1 MNETQ
6 GMSDFLV
13 IQAARFGDLVQ
24 TKRLILTLMA
34 RGSVRLLVD
43 RAMTR
48 LASLLYPDAEAY
60 GFPFHTKPTADDI
73 ADMRAFLKKC
83 TPQTI
88 TSVYNCNFSE
98 MTAAVCRHFDIEQ
111 VVGYRPAASFSG
123 GIERSPWTRL
133 IFSMTRERCSSP
145 LNLVDFW
152 GGFAS
157 RPMEASSVNPTA
169 KGGGGGLGIVMAGRE
184 ARRSLPAQLLAG
196 IVKIYFSLLDGPQVY
211 LLGSRTE
218 QRAAVELLR
227 FLPSSILSHVH
238 NLTGK
243 TDWDGL
249 FHAVRGLDAVITPDT
264 GTMHLAAHLGVPV
277 KAFFLSSAWC
287 HETGPYGSGHTVWQA
302 APDCAPCL
310 ESAPCSNEMACLKL
324 LQGNNF
330 LRSVALAED
339 PGHSLGGCPVPEGMQ
354 LWKSGF
360 DALGGVFSLIAG
372 QDASAEERA
381 VNRELIADQV
391 FLSGNVA
398 RSGKYDGDM
407 AVRRHAY
414 GKSIEDLNWML
425 PIRRYS

>member
-1 MNETQ
+1 MNEY
-6 GMSDFLV
+6 LV

-24 TKRLILTLMA
+24 TKRLIQTLIA
-34 RGSVRLLVD
+34 RGRVRLLVD
-43 RAMTR
+43 RALTR
-48 LASLLYPDAEAY
+48 LASLLYPKAQVS
-60 GFPFHTKPTADDI
+60 GFPFHTKPTVDDI
-73 ADMRAFLKKC
+73 ADMRAFLKQC

-98 MTAAVCRHFDIEQ
+98 MTAALCRHFETEQ

-123 GIERSPWTRL
+123 GIERSHWTRL

-157 RPMEASSVNPTA
+157 RPVEASSVNPTA
-169 KGGGGGLGIVMAGRE
+169 KGGGRGIGIVMAGRE
-184 ARRSLPAQLLAG
+184 VRRSLPAQLLAG

-218 QRAAVELLR
+218 QKAAAELLR
-227 FLPSSILSHVH
+227 FLPSSILSHVR

-249 FHAVRGLDAVITPDT
+249 FHAVYGLDAVITPDT

-287 HETGPYGSGHTVWQA
+287 HETGPYGNGHTVWQA

-310 ESAPCSNEMACLKL
+310 ESAPCSKGMRCLNL
-324 LQGNNF
+324 LQENAF
-330 LRSVALAED
+330 LRSVALAENSNFSA
-339 PGHSLGGCPVPEGMQ
+339 GRCPVQEGIQ

-360 DALGGVFSLIAG
+360 DALGCVFSLIAG
-372 QDASAEERA
+372 HDRNADERA
-381 VNRELIADQV
+381 VNRELIADGF
-391 FLSGNVA
+391 FLSGNVT
-398 RSGKYDGDM
+398 RSVTYDCDRS
-407 AVRRHAY
+407 VRKHTY
-414 GKSIEDLNWML
+414 EKSIEDLNWML
-425 PIRRYS
+425 PTRRYC